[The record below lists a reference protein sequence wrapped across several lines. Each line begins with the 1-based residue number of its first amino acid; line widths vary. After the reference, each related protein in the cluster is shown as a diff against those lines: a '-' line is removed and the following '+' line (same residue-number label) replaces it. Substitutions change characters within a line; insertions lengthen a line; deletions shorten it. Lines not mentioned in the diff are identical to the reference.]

1 MTLPKTSLSIEL
13 NAFCLQFAREHKY
26 MLITAVSTNMESISL
41 VGGFYWVGAGSTA
54 QGSISFKTD
63 ATWRDSCVSDVVT
76 WL

>member
-1 MTLPKTSLSIEL
+1 
-13 NAFCLQFAREHKY
+13 